1 MMVFKIFS
9 SLHLSLFKKV
19 LIPLLYFFLFIPVL
33 QSKDSISLKWLEL
46 VPKYAYDFV
55 PETGVT
61 DEMWEDEVFL
71 KKVEKAGLLINED
84 LIGQK
89 IRIDGFMVP
98 LDFDYGE
105 ALTVEEFVLVPDA
118 GMCIHV
124 PPPPP
129 NQMVFVKLDKAV
141 KVRYMYQPIA
151 VEDILKNTPPI
162 KNVYNS
168 IYEMKADKLEDIEFD
183 ELNY

>member
-1 MMVFKIFS
+1 MFVILNS
-9 SLHLSLFKKV
+9 KKFLV
-19 LIPLLYFFLFIPVL
+19 IGCVFFLTIASF
-33 QSKDSISLKWLEL
+33 SKDNITLKWVEL
-46 VPKYAYDFV
+46 VPKFAYSFI
-55 PETGVT
+55 PEEGVS
-61 DEMWEDEVFL
+61 DEMWEDEDFL
-71 KKVEKAGLLINED
+71 KKVENAGLLINKEI
-84 LIGQK
+84 IGKK

-129 NQMVFVKLDKAV
+129 NQMIFIKLKKPE

-151 VEDILKNTPPI
+151 VEGILKNIPPI
-162 KNVYNS
+162 EEIYNS
-168 IYEMKADKLEDIEFD
+168 IYEMTADNLEDIDFED
-183 ELNY
+183 LTY

>member
-1 MMVFKIFS
+1 MMVFKLQLVLKFFFQYLVI
-9 SLHLSLFKKV
+9 LLLFFNNV
-19 LIPLLYFFLFIPVL
+19 H
-33 QSKDSISLKWLEL
+33 SNDSVRLKWLEL

-55 PETGVT
+55 PESGVT
-61 DEMWEDEVFL
+61 EEMWEDESFL
-71 KKVEKAGLLINED
+71 KKVEDAGLASNKD
-84 LIGQK
+84 LVGKK

-105 ALTVEEFVLVPDA
+105 ALTVEEFILVPDA

-129 NQMVFVKLDKAV
+129 NQMILIKLKNPE

-151 VEDILKNTPPI
+151 VEGVLIKTPPI
-162 KNVYNS
+162 KNAYNS
-168 IYEMKADKLEDIEFD
+168 IYEMNADKLVDID
-183 ELNY
+183 MKDLNY

>member
-1 MMVFKIFS
+1 MMVYKLLSLTMFKKYKLFITAILIFS
-9 SLHLSLFKKV
+9 ISNFSF
-19 LIPLLYFFLFIPVL
+19 
-33 QSKDSISLKWLEL
+33 SKEKITLKWLEL
-46 VPKYAYDFV
+46 VPKYAYSFI
-55 PETGVT
+55 PEEGVSE
-61 DEMWEDEVFL
+61 EMWEDEVFL
-71 KKVEKAGLLINED
+71 KKVEQAGLAINEEV
-84 LIGQK
+84 LGKK

-129 NQMVFVKLDKAV
+129 NQMIFIKLTKPE

-151 VEDILKNTPPI
+151 VEGVLKKTPPI
-162 KNVYNS
+162 EEIYNS
-168 IYEMKADKLEDIEFD
+168 IYEMQAEFIEDIDFE
-183 ELNY
+183 ELTY

>member
-1 MMVFKIFS
+1 MNYKKIFS
-9 SLHLSLFKKV
+9 SLYIFSF
-19 LIPLLYFFLFIPVL
+19 LISIPVHAE
-33 QSKDSISLKWLEL
+33 DIRVKWIEL
-46 VPKYAYDFV
+46 VPKYAYSFV

-61 DEMWEDEVFL
+61 EEMWEDESFL
-71 KKVEKAGLLINED
+71 KKVEDAGLASNKD
-84 LIGQK
+84 LVGKK

-105 ALTVEEFVLVPDA
+105 ALTVEEFILVPDA

-129 NQMVFVKLDKAV
+129 NQMILIKLKKPE

-151 VEDILKNTPPI
+151 VEGVLIKTPPI
-162 KNVYNS
+162 KNAYNS
-168 IYEMKADKLEDIEFD
+168 IYEMNADKLVDID
-183 ELNY
+183 MKDLNY

>member
-1 MMVFKIFS
+1 MEFKS
-9 SLHLSLFKKV
+9 SNL
-19 LIPLLYFFLFIPVL
+19 LIL
-33 QSKDSISLKWLEL
+33 SISKRILLLCLFSLLTVYSAHCKEIKKLKWLEL

-55 PETGVT
+55 PESGVT
-61 DEMWEDEVFL
+61 EEMWEDEDFL
-71 KKVEKAGLLINED
+71 KKVESAGLLINKS

-129 NQMVFVKLDKAV
+129 NQMIFIKLKAPT

-151 VEDILKNTPPI
+151 IEGILKNTAPI
-162 KNVYNS
+162 EKVYNS
-168 IYEMKADKLEDIEFD
+168 IYEMQADKLEDIDFED
-183 ELNY
+183 LNY

>member
-1 MMVFKIFS
+1 MMVSKIFNS
-9 SLHLSLFKKV
+9 YNLTFFIKALA
-19 LIPLLYFFLFIPVL
+19 PLLYFFSFLSVL
-33 QSKDSISLKWLEL
+33 QAKDDVSIKWIEL

-55 PETGVT
+55 PETGVP

-71 KKVEKAGLLINED
+71 KKVEKAGLLINES

-129 NQMVFVKLDKAV
+129 NQMIFVKLDKAV
-141 KVRYMYQPIA
+141 RVRYMYQPIA
-151 VEDILKNTPPI
+151 VEGILKNTPPI

-168 IYEMKADKLEDIEFD
+168 IYEMKADTLEDIEVD

>member
-1 MMVFKIFS
+1 MKFNSFNLLKIFFSFILSVVIIFNAKCNEIS
-9 SLHLSLFKKV
+9 S
-19 LIPLLYFFLFIPVL
+19 P
-33 QSKDSISLKWLEL
+33 KWMDL
-46 VPKYAYDFV
+46 VPKNAYDFV

-61 DEMWEDEVFL
+61 DEMWEDEGFL
-71 KKVEKAGLLINED
+71 KKVEKAGLLVYKD
-84 LIGQK
+84 LVGKK

-129 NQMVFVKLDKAV
+129 NQMILVKLKSPE
-141 KVRYMYQPIA
+141 KVRFMYQPIA
-151 VEDILKNTPPI
+151 IEGVLKNTKPI
-162 KNVYNS
+162 EEVYNS
-168 IYEMKADKLEDIEFD
+168 IYEMEAESVQDIDMD

>member
-1 MMVFKIFS
+1 MVFKV
-9 SLHLSLFKKV
+9 KV
-19 LIPLLYFFLFIPVL
+19 KQLFIIKKFL
-33 QSKDSISLKWLEL
+33 QYLLIFLLVVKNVQSNESFRLKWLEL

-55 PETGVT
+55 PDSGVT
-61 DEMWEDEVFL
+61 EEMWEDEIFL
-71 KKVEKAGLLINED
+71 KKVEEAGLLIND
-84 LIGQK
+84 AIVGKK
-89 IRIDGFMVP
+89 IKIDGFMVP

-129 NQMVFVKLDKAV
+129 NQMIFVKLKKPE
-141 KVRYMYQPIA
+141 KVRYMYQPIII
-151 VEDILKNTPPI
+151 EGILKKTPPV

-168 IYEMKADKLEDIEFD
+168 IYEISAETIKDIDMED
-183 ELNY
+183 LHY

>member
-1 MMVFKIFS
+1 MMVFEMNIKKCFIINRIIQYLLIF
-9 SLHLSLFKKV
+9 
-19 LIPLLYFFLFIPVL
+19 LLVINNGYGNESFR
-33 QSKDSISLKWLEL
+33 LKWLEL

-55 PETGVT
+55 PESGVT
-61 DEMWEDEVFL
+61 EEMWEDETFL
-71 KKVEKAGLLINED
+71 KNVEKAGLLINDEVV
-84 LIGQK
+84 GKK
-89 IRIDGFMVP
+89 IKIDGFMVP

-129 NQMVFVKLDKAV
+129 NQMIFVKLKKPE
-141 KVRYMYQPIA
+141 KVRYMYQPIIIEG
-151 VEDILKNTPPI
+151 VLKKTPPV

-168 IYEMKADKLEDIEFD
+168 IYEVSAETIKDID
-183 ELNY
+183 MDDLHY

>member
-1 MMVFKIFS
+1 MVYKININGSSIIKNTFS
-9 SLHLSLFKKV
+9 CL
-19 LIPLLYFFLFIPVL
+19 FLFFTSITI
-33 QSKDSISLKWLEL
+33 SHSNDSLRLKWLEL
-46 VPKYAYDFV
+46 VPKFAYDFV

-61 DEMWEDEVFL
+61 EEMWEDEAFL
-71 KKVEKAGLLINED
+71 KKVEKAGLLINKE
-84 LIGQK
+84 LVGKK
-89 IRIDGFMVP
+89 IKIDGFMVP

-105 ALTVEEFVLVPDA
+105 ALTVIEFVLVPDA

-129 NQMVFVKLDKAV
+129 NQMIFVKLEKPE
-141 KVRYMYQPIA
+141 KVRYMYQPILI
-151 VEDILKNTPPI
+151 EGILKNTPPI

-168 IYEMKADKLEDIEFD
+168 IYEITADNIKDIEME

>member
-1 MMVFKIFS
+1 MAYNMFVILNS
-9 SLHLSLFKKV
+9 KKFLV
-19 LIPLLYFFLFIPVL
+19 IGCVFFLTIASF
-33 QSKDSISLKWLEL
+33 SKDNITLKWVEL
-46 VPKYAYDFV
+46 VPKFAYSFIPD
-55 PETGVT
+55 EGVS
-61 DEMWEDEVFL
+61 DEMWEDEDFL
-71 KKVEKAGLLINED
+71 KKVEKAGLMINKEI
-84 LIGQK
+84 IGKK

-129 NQMVFVKLDKAV
+129 NQMIFIKLKKPE

-151 VEDILKNTPPI
+151 VEGILKNIPPI
-162 KNVYNS
+162 EKIYNS
-168 IYEMKADKLEDIEFD
+168 IYEMTADNLEDIDFED
-183 ELNY
+183 LTY

>member
-1 MMVFKIFS
+1 MFVILNS
-9 SLHLSLFKKV
+9 KKFLV
-19 LIPLLYFFLFIPVL
+19 IGCVFFLTIASF
-33 QSKDSISLKWLEL
+33 SKDNITLKWVEL
-46 VPKYAYDFV
+46 VPKFAYSFI
-55 PETGVT
+55 PEEGVS
-61 DEMWEDEVFL
+61 DEMWEDEDFL
-71 KKVEKAGLLINED
+71 KKVEKAGLMINKEI
-84 LIGQK
+84 IGKK

-129 NQMVFVKLDKAV
+129 NQMIFIKLKKPE

-151 VEDILKNTPPI
+151 VEGILKNIPPI
-162 KNVYNS
+162 EEIYNS
-168 IYEMKADKLEDIEFD
+168 IYEMTADNLEDIDFED
-183 ELNY
+183 LTY

>member
-1 MMVFKIFS
+1 MNKKYY
-9 SLHLSLFKKV
+9 FKKMFYLMKTI
-19 LIPLLYFFLFIPVL
+19 LIITTIFFINSFSY
-33 QSKDSISLKWLEL
+33 SKETANLKWLEL
-46 VPKYAYDFV
+46 VPKNAYSFV

-61 DEMWEDEVFL
+61 EEMWEDEIFL
-71 KKVEKAGLLINED
+71 KKVEEAGLLINNNI
-84 LIGQK
+84 LGKK

-129 NQMVFVKLDKAV
+129 NQMIFIKLKKPE
-141 KVRYMYQPIA
+141 KVRYMFQPIA
-151 VEDILKNTPPI
+151 VEGVLKNTPTI
-162 KNVYNS
+162 KDVYNS
-168 IYEMKADKLEDIEFD
+168 IYELTADKLEDIEFED
-183 ELNY
+183 LNY

>member
-1 MMVFKIFS
+1 MLNKKIITLLISILFS
-9 SLHLSLFKKV
+9 FSFISL
-19 LIPLLYFFLFIPVL
+19 
-33 QSKDSISLKWLEL
+33 SKENATLKWLEL
-46 VPKYAYDFV
+46 VPKYAYSFI

-61 DEMWEDEVFL
+61 EEMWEDEEFL
-71 KKVEKAGLLINED
+71 KKVEEAGLSINERV
-84 LIGQK
+84 LGKK

-129 NQMVFVKLDKAV
+129 NQMIFVKLKKPE
-141 KVRYMYQPIA
+141 KVRYMFQPIA
-151 VEDILKNTPPI
+151 VEGVLKKTPPI
-162 KNVYNS
+162 EEIYNS
-168 IYEMKADKLEDIEFD
+168 IYEMTAEMLEDIDFE
-183 ELNY
+183 ELTY

>member
-1 MMVFKIFS
+1 MPISKLINFKKNF
-9 SLHLSLFKKV
+9 LSLYIFTS
-19 LIPLLYFFLFIPVL
+19 LI
-33 QSKDSISLKWLEL
+33 SITLHAEDIRVKWVEL
-46 VPKYAYDFV
+46 VPKYAYSFV

-61 DEMWEDEVFL
+61 EEMWEDEGFL
-71 KKVEKAGLLINED
+71 KKVEEAGLATNKELV
-84 LIGQK
+84 GKK

-105 ALTVEEFVLVPDA
+105 ALTVEKFILVPDA

-129 NQMVFVKLDKAV
+129 NQMILIKLKKPE

-151 VEDILKNTPPI
+151 IEGILIKTPPI
-162 KNVYNS
+162 KNAYNS
-168 IYEMKADKLEDIEFD
+168 IYEMNAEKLEDID
-183 ELNY
+183 MNDLN